1 MPSPKSEVTA
11 IASMQESNL
20 RFAVTPCPTSVLP
33 FPSADD
39 EDVTSIRESRS
50 ELVGVPCPTSSMR
63 SPRSKGK
70 AAWSMQEST
79 SRLAAAPCPL
89 SLSTSTARS
98 SVLPSLWYFASEA
111 LSSSKQV
118 PAPNTATCEL
128 LMMTLSLS
136 GPLPMHMSS
145 YTTNGLKKFEYLG
158 ASSVR
163 RPAPRASCRTSCIK
177 FSVPSVTTN
186 GLSSRSST
194 SLAKAALQP
203 PPEEHKLEKS
213 GSNATRKSGLSD
225 WLK

>member
-1 MPSPKSEVTA
+1 MLLKTPLEEVYPQSMASASEKPSPKSEVA
-11 IASMQESNL
+11 ARASMQESNL
-20 RFAVTPCPTSVLP
+20 RFAVTTCPTSVLP

-39 EDVTSIRESRS
+39 EEVPSIRESRS
-50 ELVGVPCPTSSMR
+50 ELVGVPCPTSAMR

-98 SVLPSLWYFASEA
+98 SVLPSLWYIASEA
-111 LSSSKQV
+111 LSS
-118 PAPNTATCEL
+118 
-128 LMMTLSLS
+128 
-136 GPLPMHMSS
+136 
-145 YTTNGLKKFEYLG
+145 TNGLKKFEYLG
-158 ASSVR
+158 ASNVR
-163 RPAPRASCRTSCIK
+163 MPAPRASCRSSCIK

-213 GSNATRKSGLSD
+213 GSNATRKSGLSN